1 MPRSSRCRAPLPLAV
16 GALVVLAAGC
26 GGGGGSTAAPT
37 PTPTLT
43 LSFAR
48 VPGPGLDAVEVAV
61 EVSGSAALPS
71 LTVDRGSLGA
81 VAGTGNGRF
90 VSTLLPTTTGEYR
103 VTATLASTSI
113 VRTALVLQ
121 DVHADWGQPQSVA
134 GLVNTEGYEDG
145 VTIAPDGQT
154 LFVQYGPF
162 RWSSLLVFQ
171 ESRANG
177 GCGGNRLVPDRC
189 THPWLDTTIGP
200 LAGPERPGFFT
211 GRFAGTT
218 QLHNAA
224 SFGIGPD
231 GAPVLALTTMFYG
244 FRKQPDGSFAA
255 PFSLAFD
262 DLGDGIVGPFGLAF
276 QPLGGDSHR
285 AVFTLKDAA
294 TVGNGFDAYTC
305 EVVFGTTNV
314 LGNYAATTPGNPPA
328 RSTPF
333 PSTLLDLGDNTG
345 TQGNPGLYFGVGG
358 DVRSVWTDD
367 EYDGDADTG
376 RITVHV
382 LGSGVFPSSNDFTSV
397 VLPGV
402 VNVPGTTAIQP
413 TFRDEGL
420 YFTQDTSIAFAAY
433 AGSHDAAALGVGGNW
448 SAPVTLLQKDT
459 TIASLRVTTA
469 DLGKIVAIGEPTVAV
484 VDGRRV
490 LYFVYAWVR
499 GIDPSTGFA
508 DLDFQAGFVPAAD

>member
-1 MPRSSRCRAPLPLAV
+1 MPRPSRCPASSPSAV
-16 GALVVLAAGC
+16 GAIVVLAAAC
-26 GGGGGSTAAPT
+26 GGGSTAAPA
-37 PTPTLT
+37 PTPTLA

-48 VPGPGLDAVEVAV
+48 VPGPGLDAIEVAV
-61 EVSGSAALPS
+61 GVAGSAATPTV
-71 LTVDRGSLGA
+71 TVDRGSLGGLA
-81 VAGTGNGRF
+81 RTGDGSF
-90 VSTLLPTTTGEYR
+90 VTTLLPTTTGEYR
-103 VTATLASTSI
+103 VTATIGTTSL

-134 GLVNTEGYEDG
+134 GLVNTDGYEDG

-154 LFVQYGPF
+154 LFVQYGPY

-231 GAPVLALTTMFYG
+231 GAPILALTTMFYG
-244 FRKQPDGSFAA
+244 FRRQPDGSFAA

-294 TVGNGFDAYTC
+294 TVGNGFDAYIC
-305 EVVFGTTNV
+305 DVVFGTGNV
-314 LGNYAATTPGNPPA
+314 LGSYAASTPGNPPVRIA
-328 RSTPF
+328 PF

-345 TQGNPGLYFGVGG
+345 TQGNPSLYFGVGG

-376 RITVHV
+376 RITAHV
-382 LGSGVFPSSNDFTSV
+382 LGSGVFPSSNDFTAV

-433 AGSHDAAALGVGGNW
+433 AGSHDAAALGNGANW

-499 GIDPSTGFA
+499 GIDPVTGFA

>member
-1 MPRSSRCRAPLPLAV
+1 MTRPSPTPLLPLL
-16 GALVVLAAGC
+16 ALTAFAAAC
-26 GGGGGSTAAPT
+26 GGGGNAGGGAVPG
-37 PTPTLT
+37 LT
-43 LSFAR
+43 MTFAR
-48 VPGPGLDAVEVAV
+48 LPGPGLDAVEITVG
-61 EVSGSAALPS
+61 VSGSESAPS
-71 LTVDRGSLGA
+71 LSVDRGSLGA
-81 VAGTGNGRF
+81 PIATGGGTF
-90 VSTLLPTTTGEYR
+90 VSVLTPTTTGEYR
-103 VTATLASTSI
+103 VTASLGTATI
-113 VRTALVLQ
+113 ARTALVLQ
-121 DVHADWGQPQSVA
+121 DVHSDWGQPQAVT
-134 GLVNTEGYEDG
+134 GLVNSDGYEDG

-171 ESRANG
+171 ESRGNG

-189 THPWLDTTIGP
+189 SHPWLDTTIGP
-200 LAGPERPGFFT
+200 MAAPERPGFFT

-218 QLHNAA
+218 ALHNAA

-244 FRKQPDGSFAA
+244 FRRQPDGSFAE

-262 DLGDGIVGPFGLAF
+262 DLGDGIIGPFGLAF

-285 AVFTLKDAA
+285 AVFALKDVA

-305 EVVFGTTNV
+305 DVVFGTDNG
-314 LGNYAATTPGNPPA
+314 LGNYAATTPGNPPV
-328 RSTPF
+328 RSSPF
-333 PSTLLDLGDNTG
+333 PSELLDLGDNSG
-345 TQGNPGLYFGVGG
+345 TQGNPCLYIGVGG

-367 EYDGDADTG
+367 EYDDDADTG
-376 RITVHV
+376 RITAHV
-382 LGSGVFPSSNDFTSV
+382 LGSGVFPSSNDFTSL
-397 VLPGV
+397 VLPDV
-402 VNVPGTTAIQP
+402 VNVPGTNAIQP

-433 AGSHDAAALGVGGNW
+433 AGSHDAAAIGSGGNW

-459 TIASLRVTTA
+459 TIASLRVSTA
-469 DLGKIVAIGEPTVAV
+469 DLGKIIAIGEPTLAV

-499 GIDPSTGFA
+499 GIDPITGIA
-508 DLDFQAGFVPAAD
+508 DLDFQAGFVAATN

>member
-1 MPRSSRCRAPLPLAV
+1 MPRSSRSLAPALLAAE
-16 GALVVLAAGC
+16 ALVVLAAAC
-26 GGGGGSTAAPT
+26 GGGGSAAAPA

-43 LSFAR
+43 LSFTR

-61 EVSGSAALPS
+61 DVSGSEATPS
-71 LTVDRGSLGA
+71 LAVDRGSLGPIA
-81 VAGTGNGRF
+81 RTVGGRF
-90 VSTLLPTTTGEYR
+90 VGTLLPTTTGEYR
-103 VTATLASTSI
+103 VTATLAATSI

-134 GLVNTEGYEDG
+134 GLVNTDGYEDG

-211 GRFAGTT
+211 GRFNGTT

-262 DLGDGIVGPFGLAF
+262 DLGDGIVGPFGLSF
-276 QPLGGDSHR
+276 QPIGGDSHR
-285 AVFTLKDAA
+285 AVFTLKDAV
-294 TVGNGFDAYTC
+294 TVGNGFDVYTC

-314 LGNYAATTPGNPPA
+314 LGTYVATTPGNPPA

-333 PSTLLDLGDNTG
+333 PSVLLDLGDNTG
-345 TQGNPGLYFGVGG
+345 TQGNPSLYFGVGG

-382 LGSGVFPSSNDFTSV
+382 LGSGVFPSSNDFTKV
-397 VLPGV
+397 VLPAV

-433 AGSHDAAALGVGGNW
+433 AGTHDAAALGDGNNW
-448 SAPVTLLQKDT
+448 SSPVTLLQKDT
-459 TIASLRVTTA
+459 SIASLRVTTA

-499 GIDPSTGFA
+499 GIDPITGFA
-508 DLDFQAGFVPAAD
+508 DLDFQAGFVPAAN